1 MKTNIFDRQNRV
13 IGWTVEDANQVRVF
27 DRNGRLLGFYVKQ
40 SDTTHTTCGFF
51 GKGNQVLRLLSQPT

>member
-13 IGWTVEDANQVRVF
+13 IGWTVEDASQVRVF
-27 DRNGRLLGFYVKQ
+27 DRTGRLLGFYVKQ

-51 GKGNQVLRLLSQPT
+51 GRGNQVLRLLG